1 VKPLVEPNFL
11 ASKLASAQDR
21 KEVLLGENIG
31 VTFDGLQAIGGVTL
45 PIERGKIHGL
55 IGPNG
60 AGKTTFVNVLT
71 GFQNPTTGAVIL
83 DGENL
88 TGRQPEELAW
98 KGIARTFQN
107 VRLYRGLSISENLE
121 VNAMAAGH
129 TLRQSKDRARELL
142 EWIGLMRRYDDRADM
157 LPYGE
162 ERRVGIIRALAG
174 SPRFLLMDEPAAG
187 MTDSECEALVA
198 LILEIPRRFGCGIL
212 LIEHN
217 MRVVMNSCAHVYV
230 IDFGLMIAE
239 GTPPEIQRNSDV
251 RNAYLGWDHQR
262 GTT

>member
-1 VKPLVEPNFL
+1 VTSSVEPDYRVSNMT
-11 ASKLASAQDR
+11 SARSAD
-21 KEVLLGENIG
+21 EVLLGENI
-31 VTFDGLQAIGGVTL
+31 VVAFDGLQAIGGVTL
-45 PIERGKIHGL
+45 PIQRGKIHGL

-71 GFQNPTTGAVIL
+71 GFQMPSDGAVIL

-88 TGRQPEELAW
+88 TGRRPEELAW

-121 VNAMAAGH
+121 VNAVASGC
-129 TLRQSKDRARELL
+129 TLRQSRDRARELL
-142 EWIGLMRRYDDRADM
+142 EWIGLSRRYDDRADV

-198 LILEIPRRFGCGIL
+198 MILEIPQRFGCGIL

-217 MRVVMNSCAHVYV
+217 MRVVMNSCAHIYV
-230 IDFGLMIAE
+230 IDFGLKIAE
-239 GTPPEIQRNSDV
+239 GTPLEIQSNSDV
-251 RNAYLGWDHQR
+251 RNAYLGWDQQR
-262 GTT
+262 GTA